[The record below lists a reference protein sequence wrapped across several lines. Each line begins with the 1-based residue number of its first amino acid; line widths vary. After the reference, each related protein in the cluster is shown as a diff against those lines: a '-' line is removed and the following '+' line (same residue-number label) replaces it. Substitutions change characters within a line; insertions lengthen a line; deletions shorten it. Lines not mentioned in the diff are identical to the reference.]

1 MAARSLWGWISTALA
16 TIALGLVVV
25 NIVLASGNRDMQRHA
40 NQRQQFINQSIQ
52 LGAVHNQ
59 LVSVLG
65 TLAAQAN
72 DGDIRN
78 VLSAHGITVSIGAP
92 QGEGSGSPGVA
103 PAPAR

>member
-1 MAARSLWGWISTALA
+1 MNRASLRWISTTFA
-16 TIALGLVVV
+16 TVALGLVVV

-65 TLAAQAN
+65 TLAAQTN
-72 DGDIRN
+72 DDSIRTM
-78 VLSAHGITVSIGAP
+78 LAAHGVTVTIGPP
-92 QGEGSGSPGVA
+92 QGEGGVVPGAA
-103 PAPAR
+103 PPPVR